1 MRKYQHATILRMDDY
16 LIRLR
21 NELQKNL
28 DALRSGRFRIFM
40 MDTAGGDRGED
51 CTSIQIQML
60 ERQLNDLNTLL
71 ESRNFSL

>member
-1 MRKYQHATILRMDDY
+1 MDDY

-28 DALRSGRFRIFM
+28 DALRTGRFKIFM
-40 MDTAGGDRGED
+40 MDTATGDRGED
-51 CTSIQIQML
+51 CTSSQIQML